1 MRRIFVCGSL
11 RKGEFNHERFKGFG
25 DNLVAI
31 GTISGVHLKSLGDY
45 PALVPSPNV
54 TDTVVG
60 EVYEISDGLGEV
72 IDRWE
77 REAGYEVRPV
87 QVTSPSGKVEA
98 QAYFYGDPDSI
109 ARHPVVEGGDWTLDT
124 RHPR

>member
-11 RKGEFNHERFKGFG
+11 RKGELNHERFKDFG
-25 DNLVAI
+25 DNLIAT
-31 GTISGVHLKSLGDY
+31 GTISGVLLRSLGDY
-45 PALVPSPNV
+45 PALVPSLNV
-54 TDTVVG
+54 TDIVAG

-109 ARHPVVEGGDWTLDT
+109 AEHPVVEGGDWALHKG
-124 RHPR
+124 HPR